1 MVWKPSF
8 LHHLPGVTLLR
19 HNYINHL
26 LGCSSIPVSASPSTF
41 MGSKKCTWGP
51 SYWCQNYKQAKECK
65 AMEHCREKVWKLK
78 GAVIELLH
86 LPCLTS
92 LPPLP
97 FQFSLYLPQVNI
109 ILFFELWVS
118 SLLPKYPIQ
127 TLNSTRVTRLTGF
140 VSIEKPL
147 NLTACLKKS
156 LNCDRSPRLCLKH
169 FIKHLSGHVMAS
181 INLFR
186 SGPLHVCC
194 LAQFLKKDKYYT
206 LSCSQK
212 STHFLLVSQYLMY
225 MQQSMSRAFCIVLE
239 FLNDTLPRIA

>member
-26 LGCSSIPVSASPSTF
+26 LGCASIPVSASPSTF

-78 GAVIELLH
+78 DAVIELLH

-118 SLLPKYPIQ
+118 PSCLSTPSKHL
-127 TLNSTRVTRLTGF
+127 TLQSTWVTRLTGF

-194 LAQFLKKDKYYT
+194 LAHSKKRQILHTQLLSKEHT
-206 LSCSQK
+206 L
-212 STHFLLVSQYLMY
+212 FVSLTIPHVHATISVSSILY
-225 MQQSMSRAFCIVLE
+225 SPWISK
-239 FLNDTLPRIA
+239 